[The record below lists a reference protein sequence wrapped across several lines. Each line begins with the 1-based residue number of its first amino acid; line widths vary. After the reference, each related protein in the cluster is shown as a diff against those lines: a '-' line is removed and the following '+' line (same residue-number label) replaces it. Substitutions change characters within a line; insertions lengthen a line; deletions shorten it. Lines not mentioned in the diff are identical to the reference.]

1 MDFIKNN
8 IYHIY
13 NRGNNKQTIFFTE
26 ENYIYFLQKIRKYI
40 APNCDIL
47 AYVLMPNH
55 FHLLIHANENTEK
68 QLTHLPITKNILS
81 EGIRLLLSS
90 YTKGINKQEE
100 RTGNLIQQKTKSK
113 CVYDASNIN
122 EHGYATTCFYYI
134 HQNPLRA
141 GLVEQNE
148 AWDYSSYRDY
158 AGLRNGTLC
167 NQELAKE
174 LLDLETAGNVSQN
187 KILNEDSL
195 KNIW

>member
-1 MDFIKNN
+1 MEFFRQN

-13 NRGNNKQTIFFTE
+13 NRGNNKQIIFFTE
-26 ENYIYFLQKIRKYI
+26 ENYLYFLKKVRKYI
-40 APNCDIL
+40 LPHCDML

-55 FHLLIHANENTEK
+55 FHFLIHADERTEK
-68 QLTHLPITKNILS
+68 QLPGPAITRNVLS

-90 YTKGINKQEE
+90 YSKGVNKQED

-113 CVYDASNIN
+113 CVHNTSDIN
-122 EHGYATTCFYYI
+122 EKGYSDTCFYYI

-141 GLVEQNE
+141 GLVVKTED
-148 AWDYSSYRDY
+148 WHYSSYRDY

-167 NQELAKE
+167 NRELA
-174 LLDLETAGNVSQN
+174 A
-187 KILNEDSL
+187 KILDIGVEQVKQGGILDEESL